1 MELFSK
7 VGKHFAVILL
17 FYTGDLEW
25 RFACPTAQKA
35 TNHFDKFIFN
45 RKPAVVEG
53 ACLISAGRQV
63 GLGHSHFQRLFVSY
77 FRKNSLSR
85 CKSSIYPPDNSSQA
99 SERCSQAGAAQTQ
112 AWCLW
117 EGLWAAEFCCSEGQQ
132 VADQLCKVNKHLLLR
147 AIRSVEWLQTHSDS
161 TTCPV
166 CCTLTTT
173 LLSSPCLHCHSR
185 KEPSFLF
192 FSLSSFSVF
201 ALKKIQPTANVKT
214 LEVARR
220 CLQVPSEFETCS
232 LKIQCVKSLKVVHLT
247 ACFVVAPHQ
256 AASFNNGGVR
266 WQLSRRKVLIDLWRF
281 CTFSSCIYGQHF
293 KPLLILK
300 S

>member
-35 TNHFDKFIFN
+35 TNHFNKFIFN

-99 SERCSQAGAAQTQ
+99 SERCSRPELLRPRLGVCEKVCELLNSAA
-112 AWCLW
+112 
-117 EGLWAAEFCCSEGQQ
+117 
-132 VADQLCKVNKHLLLR
+132 VKVNK
-147 AIRSVEWLQTHSDS
+147 SQTNSAKS
-161 TTCPV
+161 TNI
-166 CCTLTTT
+166 
-173 LLSSPCLHCHSR
+173 SSS
-185 KEPSFLF
+185 EPSDQW
-192 FSLSSFSVF
+192 SDC
-201 ALKKIQPTANVKT
+201 
-214 LEVARR
+214 R
-220 CLQVPSEFETCS
+220 
-232 LKIQCVKSLKVVHLT
+232 LT
-247 ACFVVAPHQ
+247 ATLQPVQ
-256 AASFNNGGVR
+256 SAA
-266 WQLSRRKVLIDLWRF
+266 L
-281 CTFSSCIYGQHF
+281 
-293 KPLLILK
+293 
-300 S
+300 